1 MSTPHTTPLGGAGWA
16 GVDKVLKEY
25 GLNNRPLKVPKQSDM
40 SAPEVIVQF
49 LEDDPYS
56 TWRVHFVDEGY
67 VTCLEDEC
75 PLCKAN
81 HKNRK
86 GAGLNVLLMTHEGYE
101 VRTLAVTG
109 RELDTITNFLKNYP
123 RGQWY
128 FNLKVTSVGTTPF
141 PVRPEDMEQ
150 DWGITPPTAAYV
162 PDSTALFTDSPIV
175 TVSRR
180 EMAGLASKIVDKRE
194 LLKKNTEASPLTTA
208 AASGSTMADRLK
220 AMTR

>member
-1 MSTPHTTPLGGAGWA
+1 MNTPHNTPLGGAGWA

-25 GLNNRPLKVPKQSDM
+25 GVQNRFLNVPKAADM

-49 LEDDPYS
+49 LEDEPYVKFKAHS
-56 TWRVHFVDEGY
+56 VKEGY
-67 VTCLEDEC
+67 VSCFDDDC

-128 FNLKVTSVGTTPF
+128 FNLKVTSVGITPF
-141 PVRPEDMEQ
+141 PVKPEEMEQ
-150 DWGITPPTAAYV
+150 DWGIKPPAAGYV